1 MVTRTGPSKSFSTA
15 HSFTLHSG
23 GTATSKEKAREKP
36 RSPLS
41 LSVSGVK
48 SRLGIPEQI
57 QTPPG
62 RSEPPRLQA
71 SDTRAGP
78 VVPSRER
85 SRLHSFD
92 LFPLN
97 LSITLMS

>member
-1 MVTRTGPSKSFSTA
+1 MTRTGPSKSFSAA

-23 GTATSKEKAREKP
+23 GIATSKEKAREKP
-36 RSPLS
+36 RLPLS

-62 RSEPPRLQA
+62 RPEPPRLQA
-71 SDTRAGP
+71 KSPAVTHGRAPWFP
-78 VVPSRER
+78 VRNGR
-85 SRLHSFD
+85 GFI
-92 LFPLN
+92 PLTCF
-97 LSITLMS
+97 L